1 MKKYHSSELV
11 LNQEGAVYHLRLHP
25 EELAET
31 VIVVGDPG
39 RVSQISGY
47 FDRIEVK
54 RHNREIISHTGW
66 LNGVRLTAMSTG
78 MGTDNIDIV
87 MNELDALVSFDLAK
101 RTLKEKAGKLR
112 IIRLGT
118 SGALQPDIPVNT
130 FVLSRYA
137 IGLDGLLYF
146 YDIPEGVI
154 IEELG
159 QKFRDHVTWSELLPH
174 AYGVRASETLF
185 AKFQG
190 PDFYPG
196 ITITA
201 PGFYGPQGR
210 VMRLG
215 LRYPELNDLM
225 QHFTFNGLK
234 VCNYEMETSALY
246 GLGGALG
253 HEMLTVCVAIANRAT
268 GDFASDYHKS
278 VRKLIELVLE
288 RLTSD
293 AP

>member
-1 MKKYHSSELV
+1 MKTFKSSELV
-11 LNQEGAVYHLRLHP
+11 LNSDGAVYHLNLHP
-25 EELAET
+25 EELADT

-47 FDRIEVK
+47 FDRIELK
-54 RHNREIISHTGW
+54 RSNREIVSHTGY

-87 MNELDALVSFDLAK
+87 MNELDALVSFDLK
-101 RTLKEKAGKLR
+101 NRTLKEKPGKLR

-118 SGALQPDIPVNT
+118 SGALQPDIPVNS
-130 FVLSRYA
+130 FVISRYA
-137 IGLDGLLYF
+137 LGLDGLLHF
-146 YDIPEGVI
+146 YDIPEGII

-159 QKFRDHVTWSELLPH
+159 QNFRKHVNWSRLLPH
-174 AYGVRASETLF
+174 VYGVEGSQELLERF
-185 AKFQG
+185 RGPKF
-190 PDFYPG
+190 YHG
-196 ITITA
+196 ITATA

-215 LRYPELNDLM
+215 LQYPEMNNLM
-225 QHFTFNGLK
+225 QSFSYKGVKLS
-234 VCNYEMETSALY
+234 NYEMETSALY

-253 HEMLTVCVAIANRAT
+253 HDMLTVCVAIANRAT

-278 VRKLIELVLE
+278 VRELIELVLE
-288 RLTSD
+288 TLTS
-293 AP
+293 

>member
-1 MKKYHSSELV
+1 MGTFKSSELV
-11 LNQEGAVYHLRLHP
+11 LNSDGGVYHLNLHP

-47 FDRIEVK
+47 FDRIEIK
-54 RHNREIISHTGW
+54 RSNREIVSHTGY

-87 MNELDALVSFDLAK
+87 MNELDALVSFDLK
-101 RTLKEKAGKLR
+101 NRVLKEHPGKLR

-118 SGALQPDIPVNT
+118 SGALQPDIPVNS

-137 IGLDGLLYF
+137 LGLDGLLYF

-159 QKFRDHVTWSELLPH
+159 TQFRKHVSWSEFLPH
-174 AYGVRASETLF
+174 VYGVQGAQSLIS
-185 AKFQG
+185 KFEG
-190 PDFYPG
+190 PKFYQG
-196 ITITA
+196 ITATA

-215 LRYPELNDLM
+215 LRYPEMNDLM
-225 QHFTFNGLK
+225 QTFNFNGVKLS
-234 VCNYEMETSALY
+234 NYEMETSALY
-246 GLGGALG
+246 GLGGAMG
-253 HEMLTVCVAIANRAT
+253 HDMLTVCVAIANRAT
-268 GDFASDYHKS
+268 GEFSSDYHKS
-278 VRKLIELVLE
+278 VRELIEIVLE
-288 RLTSD
+288 KLTSVE
-293 AP
+293 